1 MMWKTLTKMSFIVTI
16 VYIRKI
22 SAYLEPD
29 SLDNNIKRV
38 YLGITVQP

>member
-1 MMWKTLTKMSFIVTI
+1 MIWKTLTKMSFIVTI

-29 SLDNNIKRV
+29 SLDNIKRV